1 MTAAVAAT
9 TTPAPTMTIA
19 TSTTA
24 APTTAPPTVD
34 PVPTA
39 PPTTVAAT
47 TTTVVAPV
55 PTGDVGFYLGAAGSS
70 ADDFSLTN
78 TPEPMAATEPDHD
91 GDGKPG
97 LTIEKSDQK
106 LTQTDGRKFQQWN
119 LVVAEPIVL
128 SGPVALELWSTAQGF
143 DEKHDLDYSIWLL
156 DCAPDGSDC
165 MILAS
170 TVDVHVKE
178 WNGGVEDWVQR
189 TIPVGTVDHTVQ
201 QGRMLRLRLMFNHHD
216 AWIALSGDRPS
227 RLLVTSATG

>member
-1 MTAAVAAT
+1 
-9 TTPAPTMTIA
+9 
-19 TSTTA
+19 
-24 APTTAPPTVD
+24 
-34 PVPTA
+34 
-39 PPTTVAAT
+39 VAAT
-47 TTTVVAPV
+47 TTTAVAPV
-55 PTGDVGFYLGAAGSS
+55 PTGDFGFYLGAAGSG
-70 ADDFSLTN
+70 ADDFSFTN
-78 TPEPMAATEPDHD
+78 TPEPVAGSEPDYD

-97 LTIEKSDQK
+97 LTIEEGDEK
-106 LTQTDGRKFQQWN
+106 LTQADGRKFQQWN
-119 LVVAEPIVL
+119 LVVAGPMVL
-128 SGPVALELWSTAQGF
+128 SGPVALELWSTAEDF
-143 DEKHDLDYSIWLL
+143 HDKHDLDYSIWLL

-165 MILAS
+165 VILAS

>member
-1 MTAAVAAT
+1 
-9 TTPAPTMTIA
+9 MTIA
-19 TSTTA
+19 ISPTTA
-24 APTTAPPTVD
+24 PATAPPTVD

-39 PPTTVAAT
+39 APTTVAAT
-47 TTTVVAPV
+47 TTTMVAPV
-55 PTGDVGFYLGAAGSS
+55 PTGGVGFYLGAAGSS
-70 ADDFSLTN
+70 ADDFSLTS
-78 TPEPMAATEPDHD
+78 TPEPTAGTEPDHD

-128 SGPVALELWSTAQGF
+128 SGPVALELWSTAKDF
-143 DEKHDLDYSIWLL
+143 HEKDDLDYSIWLL
-156 DCAPDGSDC
+156 DCAPDGSEC

-178 WNGGVEDWVQR
+178 WNAGARDWVQR

-201 QGRMLRLRLMFNHHD
+201 AGRMLRLRLMFNHHD